1 VAGDIEAKAW
11 RADLGPD
18 DEDDRANDKAF
29 AAICFTVH
37 HAHHHLL
44 DNTGELASVAWARLS
59 ERFKPTDNASMH
71 ELNSSLQQASIEDYK
86 HDAEAYYSK
95 FVTICGRLASADQ
108 AVSEQMQI
116 TNVEDEAEDASGLAD
131 LAAEDDADAAED
143 DAEVV
148 VEGNDHMI
156 TSSVRENKRK
166 ELERMWFVIH
176 VARKDIMHVNAITWT
191 VLLTSS
197 TTPS

>member
-1 VAGDIEAKAW
+1 
-11 RADLGPD
+11 
-18 DEDDRANDKAF
+18 
-29 AAICFTVH
+29 
-37 HAHHHLL
+37 
-44 DNTGELASVAWARLS
+44 
-59 ERFKPTDNASMH
+59 
-71 ELNSSLQQASIEDYK
+71 
-86 HDAEAYYSK
+86 
-95 FVTICGRLASADQ
+95 
-108 AVSEQMQI
+108 MQI